1 MISVDV
7 AADAGYCRNC
17 GWLSNAESRR
27 GTVVLYHEAIGKP
40 EHRAETLSCTELST
54 NGVHGVT
61 EWWVLTSWP
70 RILAVRQHS
79 IQTVTVFGG
88 HQTQHL
94 KLNYS

>member
-1 MISVDV
+1 MKQGAGYTDRVKHISKGMISVDV

-61 EWWVLTSWP
+61 E
-70 RILAVRQHS
+70 
-79 IQTVTVFGG
+79 
-88 HQTQHL
+88 
-94 KLNYS
+94 